1 MILQILSLHNFLLN
15 LPLHINVPLQKRNQS
30 VIAIESRHIFSSIQ
44 FLQLSHYLQ
53 HPILHSMFMLKQR
66 FLCHLPIEINLAGL
80 TPCRLGEDCE
90 IVSLDQLLIAIIL

>member
-1 MILQILSLHNFLLN
+1 
-15 LPLHINVPLQKRNQS
+15 
-30 VIAIESRHIFSSIQ
+30 
-44 FLQLSHYLQ
+44 
-53 HPILHSMFMLKQR
+53 MFMLKQR